1 MELSLR
7 DVARLLNVPDQTVSR
22 WVRQSELPA
31 LKVRG
36 QYRVNKVELQEWALA
51 RNLRISTELFAPGG
65 QIEQLPSLSGALA
78 RGGVHFEVP
87 GHQRDE
93 VLSAVTQLEGIPE
106 ALNRSFLFQLLLG
119 RESLASTGIG
129 GGIAIPHPRDPL
141 VVQIDEPV
149 VLLAFLKNLVD
160 FESIDRQPVSV
171 LFVLLSPNVRAHLQ
185 MLSRLMFAL
194 HDDLLR
200 DLLRGKMPADA
211 ILMRLLELEAN
222 QTLSGSQPGS
232 ASPNN
237 P

>member
-22 WVRQSELPA
+22 WVRQNELPA
-31 LKVRG
+31 LRIRG

-51 RNLRISTELFAPGG
+51 RNLRVSTELFAPGG
-65 QIEQLPSLSGALA
+65 QIEQLPSLSDALE

-87 GHQRDE
+87 GKRRDE
-93 VLSAVTQLEGIPE
+93 VLGAVTDLEGIPN
-106 ALNRSFLFQLLLG
+106 ALNRSLLFQLLLG

-149 VLLAFLKNLVD
+149 VLLAFLQNLVD

-171 LFVLLSPNVRAHLQ
+171 LFVLLSPSVRTHLQ

-200 DLLRGKMPADA
+200 ELLRSKMPADA
-211 ILMRLLELEAN
+211 IVKRMLELEAN
-222 QTLSGSQPGS
+222 RTLSVTHLGNTST
-232 ASPNN
+232 NN